1 MDGATRGFGA
11 MCSGEAQGLLD
22 RRQMPRSSIVWKW
35 DFAKVSLSGCILCAL
50 ERIGAQVVGMKCC
63 TPCLTVGQ
71 LKLGVVIV
79 GNSTRRRPNLSSA
92 EAMVSREAWTARR
105 AREQRRRRTEE
116 RVSELMRRRPR
127 TSTRRPVW

>member
-1 MDGATRGFGA
+1 MDCVEHLATEGGMDGATRGFGA

-71 LKLGVVIV
+71 LKLGIVIV
-79 GNSTRRRPNLSSA
+79 GNSTRWRPNLSSA
-92 EAMVSREAWTARR
+92 KAMVSRRSGLCTGRGR
-105 AREQRRRRTEE
+105 SIGGVQKRGSR
-116 RVSELMRRRPR
+116 S
-127 TSTRRPVW
+127 